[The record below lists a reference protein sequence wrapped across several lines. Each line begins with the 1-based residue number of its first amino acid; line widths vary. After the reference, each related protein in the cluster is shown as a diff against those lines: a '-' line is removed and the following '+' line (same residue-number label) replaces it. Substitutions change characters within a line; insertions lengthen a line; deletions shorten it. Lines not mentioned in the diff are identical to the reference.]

1 MMGDVIWTWWLSAH
15 YAPVPRKS
23 EAWSQP
29 EKTFLYRT
37 AVILVGWEVFHPVLP
52 LSRQLC
58 YAQAISWD
66 EEGLIPAMDVGMG
79 ESGQLCRGGLH
90 R

>member
-1 MMGDVIWTWWLSAH
+1 MPQFPGNLKLGASLGKPFSTEL
-15 YAPVPRKS
+15 
-23 EAWSQP
+23 
-29 EKTFLYRT
+29 

-58 YAQAISWD
+58 YAQVISWD

-79 ESGQLCRGGLH
+79 ERGQLCRGGLH